1 MFLRNA
7 WYNASWSKDLT
18 TEPVA
23 LTILGDEIVLYR
35 GASGKAAALVDRC
48 CHRAAPLSRGK
59 VVGDALQC
67 GYHGLKFDAAGR
79 CIEVPVQTTIPP
91 SAQVTYYPV
100 IEKYAVVWI
109 WMGNP
114 ALADQAKITL
124 LPWLDSKEWTLT
136 PGYLHLAANGQLLI
150 DNLLDFSHVSY
161 LHPRT
166 LAGDPREATTPVKT
180 ERSPEG
186 VRVGRWMI
194 DFVPPPLFRAA
205 AGFNSNIDR
214 WQFANWRAPSLV
226 FMEVGAAPTGTGAP
240 QGDRSQGISM
250 WSTHMITPETETS
263 CHYHFGFARNFKLDD
278 EAMSKLLFDGTVA
291 TFLEDKAMVEAQQ
304 KNLEGNS
311 LDGLI
316 DINADTAQLQVRRM
330 LSELIAQENARA

>member
-1 MFLRNA
+1 M
-7 WYNASWSKDLT
+7 
-18 TEPVA
+18 
-23 LTILGDEIVLYR
+23 GDPT
-35 GASGKAAALVDRC
+35 KA
-48 CHRAAPLSRGK
+48 
-59 VVGDALQC
+59 
-67 GYHGLKFDAAGR
+67 DAAK
-79 CIEVPVQTTIPP
+79 IPD
-91 SAQVTYYPV
+91 
-100 IEKYAVVWI
+100 
-109 WMGNP
+109 M
-114 ALADQAKITL
+114 
-124 LPWLDSKEWTLT
+124 PWLSDPKWATT
-136 PGYLHLAANGQLLI
+136 PGRLYVKSNYQFII
-150 DNLLDFSHVSY
+150 DNLLDLTHVSY
-161 LHPRT
+161 VHKNT
-166 LAGDPREATTPVKT
+166 LAGDPREATTPTKT
-180 ERSPEG
+180 ERLDNG